1 MRVDPVES
9 VGPNTR
15 EVAFLLVTERRIGDE
30 LAHGVMNSLTLV
42 GMKVLVRLFER
53 RLLTERDRQCVRQ
66 FKGLGLFFQRP
77 QSLKHKLDRKIRI
90 VQCGSPHLAPV
101 SHLLRN

>member
-53 RLLTERDRQCVRQ
+53 RLLTERDRHVSGNS
-66 FKGLGLFFQRP
+66 KGSDSSSSATRVSRTNSIGRSGLSSAARP
-77 QSLKHKLDRKIRI
+77 SLA
-90 VQCGSPHLAPV
+90 Q
-101 SHLLRN
+101 